1 MTAARIAGEF
11 PELLPGDELAADPP
25 AATSV
30 ATQEVDSD
38 PAAPPVNQP
47 PVEPEPAAPTAEVA
61 WLRCPQHS
69 LRGKTVSHRLIDN
82 GKARPTDHFV
92 SRIIVDPP
100 RRDEAGCPITG
111 RA

>member
-1 MTAARIAGEF
+1 MTARHLAGEF

-38 PAAPPVNQP
+38 TAAPPVNQP

-100 RRDEAGCPITG
+100 EGMK
-111 RA
+111 RAAPFR